1 MLSSLENLNP
11 HQTPEVFK
19 IGKERGDIWEH
30 DVCTIRGCGHALM
43 VVTVGEIGYTLEC
56 THKWRH
62 TFFKIHEDTKEG
74 FIIRIYGKELVK
86 RPPDRWD
93 TSTTLWAQRSLKL
106 EDLK

>member
-19 IGKERGDIWEH
+19 IGKERGDIWQD
-30 DVCTIRGCGHALM
+30 DVCSIRGCGHALM
-43 VVTVGEIGYTLEC
+43 IVTVGEIGYSLEC

-62 TFFKIHEDTKEG
+62 TFFKIHKTAKEE
-74 FIIRIYGKELVK
+74 FVKRIYGTELVK
-86 RPPDRWD
+86 RATARWD
-93 TSTTLWAQRSLKL
+93 TATTLWKQRSLKL